1 MASIIKGKEKIVEIA
16 QTIADGMGIPKDKI
30 KDSDRCYEI
39 FILAVREYDK
49 KQKYFE
55 EFRKLI

>member
-1 MASIIKGKEKIVEIA
+1 MSSIKEDKEEIVKIA

-39 FILAVREYDK
+39 FILAVREYDRQ
-49 KQKYFE
+49 QKEIE
-55 EFRKLI
+55 ELRKLI

>member
-16 QTIADGMGIPKDKI
+16 EKIADGMGIPKDKI

-39 FILAVREYDK
+39 FILAVREYDRQ
-49 KQKYFE
+49 QKE
-55 EFRKLI
+55 IE